1 MKTDAR
7 VRYTK
12 KVLRESLLYFLQFK
26 SITEISVK
34 EVCGRAEINRATFYK
49 HYKDC
54 CDLLE
59 QIENQVLDMEQ
70 CPYEAQIN
78 LLVTDLDGIQEINKE
93 FRNLDQPTDV
103 LSFPAIPFT
112 SESDFSIVEE
122 QESDYFDPESGE
134 LLLGDIMICAQKV
147 KEQAEKYNHSEMR
160 EFGFLVAHSMLHL
173 CGYDHMEPEEAKVM
187 EAKQEEVLAGLHITR
202 EER

>member
-1 MKTDAR
+1 MKRDMKRWLEELRGAP
-7 VRYTK
+7 VK
-12 KVLRESLLYFLQFK
+12 K
-26 SITEISVK
+26 
-34 EVCGRAEINRATFYK
+34 A
-49 HYKDC
+49 
-54 CDLLE
+54 
-59 QIENQVLDMEQ
+59 M
-70 CPYEAQIN
+70 P
-78 LLVTDLDGIQEINKE
+78 
-93 FRNLDQPTDV
+93 V

-173 CGYDHMEPEEAKVM
+173 CGYDHMEEDEAKVM
-187 EAKQEEVLAGLHITR
+187 EAKQEQVLASLGITR
-202 EER
+202 D